1 MVLFNSGELINSADK
16 LGATP
21 LQTAAAWGH
30 KSAEGKL
37 FLYQVIA
44 SWGLSRPGF
53 FNRGPRPP
61 LGVTERFSGG
71 HKQRPLRNSS
81 AVIAKR
87 QSKQNTFIGEQGQQV
102 LRVFGRGPQTMK
114 GWEPMV

>member
-1 MVLFNSGELINSADK
+1 MLLLFSLTYDVRFIISCFMHCLIIMVLFNSGELINSADK

-44 SWGLSRPGF
+44 S
-53 FNRGPRPP
+53 
-61 LGVTERFSGG
+61 
-71 HKQRPLRNSS
+71 
-81 AVIAKR
+81 
-87 QSKQNTFIGEQGQQV
+87 
-102 LRVFGRGPQTMK
+102 
-114 GWEPMV
+114 